1 MINFLVWGNHYFDMM
16 IAELK
21 VSPPPENLQLDVTD
35 EGITDS
41 AIDQGMILLLIVLL
55 M

>member
-1 MINFLVWGNHYFDMM
+1 MM
-16 IAELK
+16 IAERRE
-21 VSPPPENLQLDVTD
+21 VPAPDDLQQDITN

-55 M
+55 MQCGC